1 MKAETR
7 PKPSNAT
14 WLDAGKV
21 EGECDHPLRKV
32 EVTWYGEG
40 RVKVSFP
47 KGAPAVIRQAY
58 LEGTNNDLILEVAP
72 RADA

>member
-14 WLDAGKV
+14 WLDAV
-21 EGECDHPLRKV
+21 NIEVECDHPLRKV
-32 EVTWYGEG
+32 EVAWYAEG

-47 KGAPAVIRQAY
+47 KGTPAVIRQAY
-58 LEGTNNDLILEVAP
+58 LEGSNHDLILEVAP
-72 RADA
+72 RT

>member
-7 PKPSNAT
+7 SKPSNAT
-14 WLDAGKV
+14 WLDAANV
-21 EGECDHPLRKV
+21 EGECEHPLSRV
-32 EVTWYGEG
+32 ELAWYGEG

-58 LEGTNNDLILEVAP
+58 LEGNDNDLILEVAP
-72 RADA
+72 R